1 MKKVFNGLFSE
12 NPVTVLL
19 LGLCS
24 ALAVTTKV
32 ENAYLMGLSVTI
44 ILIFSELVVSLIRK
58 LVPENVKTPTYIIII
73 GTFVTIIE
81 LIMKTYITPLY
92 DALGIYLPLIVVNCI
107 ILGRCI
113 QVASKDKPS
122 NSMLDGLGSGLGYT
136 LVIVIISFIREVL
149 GNNTITLIDSLSSIT
164 NNKVIINVLP
174 NNQIIPMQIFTSP
187 AGAFITLGALIGIIN
202 YIKGKKVKH
211 ESN

>member
-1 MKKVFNGLFSE
+1 MKKIINGIFSE

-32 ENAYLMGLSVTI
+32 ENAYLMGFSVTV
-44 ILIFSELVVSLIRK
+44 ILVFSELVISLIRK

-73 GTFVTIIE
+73 GTFVTILE
-81 LIMKTYITPLY
+81 LIMKTYIKPLY

-113 QVASKDKPS
+113 QVASKDNPK

-136 LVIVIISFIREVL
+136 IIIVIIACIREIL

-164 NNKVIINVLP
+164 NQKIILTVFPSSQMFPL
-174 NNQIIPMQIFTSP
+174 QIFTSP
-187 AGAFITLGALIGIIN
+187 AGAFITLGSLIGLIN

>member
-1 MKKVFNGLFSE
+1 MKKILNGMLSE

-32 ENAYLMGLSVTI
+32 ENAYLMGLSVTM
-44 ILIFSELVVSLIRK
+44 ILIFSELVISLIK
-58 LVPENVKTPTYIIII
+58 KQVPENVKTPTYIIII
-73 GTFVTIIE
+73 GTFVTILE
-81 LIMKTYITPLY
+81 LIMKTYIKPLY
-92 DALGIYLPLIVVNCI
+92 EALGIYLPLIVVNCI

-113 QVASKDKPS
+113 QIASKNDIKT
-122 NSMLDGLGSGLGYT
+122 SMLDGLGSGLGYT
-136 LVIVIISFIREVL
+136 LVLITISLIREVL

-164 NNKVIINVLP
+164 NSKVIITVLP
-174 NNQIIPMQIFTSP
+174 NIGLFPMKVFTTP
-187 AGAFITLGALIGIIN
+187 AGAFITLGSIIGIIN
-202 YIKGKKVKH
+202 YIKRKKVKH